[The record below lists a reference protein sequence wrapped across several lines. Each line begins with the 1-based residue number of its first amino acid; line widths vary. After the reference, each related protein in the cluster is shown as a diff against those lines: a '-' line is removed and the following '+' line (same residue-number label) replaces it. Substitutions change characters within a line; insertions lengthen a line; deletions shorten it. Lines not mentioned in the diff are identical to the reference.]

1 LVCAFLHLKF
11 QKNEHYS
18 LNNRYIV
25 RGLILA
31 IHRIKRSSKTL
42 AEIDLEIPARRKE
55 DFMPDDAKTYLDVY
69 KTMVTV
75 RQFETMAGQLFAE
88 GKIPGF
94 IHLSIGQEG
103 SSVGVCSVL
112 KPDDYVTTTHR
123 GHGHMIAKGAD
134 LNKMVAE
141 LFGKKTGYCKGK
153 GGSMHIA
160 DFSIGFLGANG
171 VVAGGLPIITG
182 AGLSIKMRKTDQ
194 VAVCFFGDGAANRG
208 PVHEAMNMAS
218 IWKLPIVF
226 CVENNQFASTTRT
239 SYACSV
245 GDICTRAAGYN
256 MPGVSVEAN
265 DVLAVRKAA
274 TEAVATA
281 RNGEGPTL
289 LENKT
294 YRIKGHFEGDP
305 QKYRDDD
312 EIAPWK
318 EKMDPINRFANTLTK
333 KKILNKKK
341 MQQIWD
347 EVAEKIQAAVAF
359 AEKSPYPEPEEALE
373 DLFVN
378 P

>member
-1 LVCAFLHLKF
+1 
-11 QKNEHYS
+11 
-18 LNNRYIV
+18 
-25 RGLILA
+25 
-31 IHRIKRSSKTL
+31 
-42 AEIDLEIPARRKE
+42 
-55 DFMPDDAKTYLDVY
+55 MPDDAKTYINLY
-69 KTMVTV
+69 QTMVTI
-75 RQFETMAGQLFAE
+75 RQFETMAGEMFAE

-112 KPDDYVTTTHR
+112 RPDDYLTTTHR

-194 VAVCFFGDGAANRG
+194 VAICFFGDGASNRG

-218 IWKLPIVF
+218 IWKLPIIF

-245 GDICTRAAGYN
+245 EEISTRAAGYN
-256 MPGVSVEAN
+256 MPGVSVDAN
-265 DVLAVRKAA
+265 DILAVRKAA
-274 TEAVATA
+274 TKAVARA
-281 RNGEGPTL
+281 RKGEGPTL

-305 QKYRDDD
+305 QKYRNKD
-312 EIAPWK
+312 EIASWQDK
-318 EKMDPINRFANTLTK
+318 LDPINRFAKELTK
-333 KKILNKKK
+333 KTVLNKKK
-341 MQQIWD
+341 IQQIWD
-347 EVAEKIQAAVAF
+347 EVAAKLQAAVAF
-359 AEKSPYPEPEEALE
+359 AEKSPFPEPEDALD

>member
-1 LVCAFLHLKF
+1 
-11 QKNEHYS
+11 
-18 LNNRYIV
+18 
-25 RGLILA
+25 
-31 IHRIKRSSKTL
+31 
-42 AEIDLEIPARRKE
+42 
-55 DFMPDDAKTYLDVY
+55 MPDDAKTYLDLY
-69 KTMVTV
+69 QTMVTI
-75 RQFETMAGQLFAE
+75 RQFETMAGEMFAE

-112 KPDDYVTTTHR
+112 RPDDYLTTTHR

-194 VAVCFFGDGAANRG
+194 VAICFFGDGASNRG

-218 IWKLPIVF
+218 IWKLPIIF

-245 GDICTRAAGYN
+245 EEISTRAAGYN
-256 MPGVSVEAN
+256 MPGVSVDAN
-265 DVLAVRKAA
+265 DILAVRKAA
-274 TEAVATA
+274 TKAVARA
-281 RNGEGPTL
+281 RKGEGPTL

-305 QKYRDDD
+305 QKYRNKD
-312 EIAPWK
+312 EIASWQDK
-318 EKMDPINRFANTLTK
+318 LDPINRFAKALTK
-333 KKILNKKK
+333 KKVLNKKK
-341 MQQIWD
+341 IQQIWD
-347 EVAEKIQAAVAF
+347 ESAAKLQAALAF
-359 AEKSPYPEPEEALE
+359 AEKSPFPEPEEALD

>member
-1 LVCAFLHLKF
+1 
-11 QKNEHYS
+11 
-18 LNNRYIV
+18 
-25 RGLILA
+25 
-31 IHRIKRSSKTL
+31 
-42 AEIDLEIPARRKE
+42 
-55 DFMPDDAKTYLDVY
+55 MPDDAKTYLNLY
-69 KTMVTV
+69 QTMVTI
-75 RQFETMAGQLFAE
+75 RQFETMAGEMFAE

-112 KPDDYVTTTHR
+112 RPDDYLTTTHR

-194 VAVCFFGDGAANRG
+194 VAICFFGDGASNRG

-245 GDICTRAAGYN
+245 EEISTRAAGYN
-256 MPGVSVEAN
+256 MPGVSVDAN
-265 DVLAVRKAA
+265 DILAVRKAA
-274 TEAVATA
+274 TKAVARA
-281 RNGEGPTL
+281 RKGEGPTL

-305 QKYRDDD
+305 QKYRNED
-312 EIAPWK
+312 EIASWK
-318 EKMDPINRFANTLTK
+318 DKLDPINRFEKALTK
-333 KKILNKKK
+333 KKVLNKKK
-341 MQQIWD
+341 IQQIWD
-347 EVAEKIQAAVAF
+347 EAAAKLQAAVAF
-359 AEKSPYPEPEEALE
+359 AEKSPFPEPEEALE